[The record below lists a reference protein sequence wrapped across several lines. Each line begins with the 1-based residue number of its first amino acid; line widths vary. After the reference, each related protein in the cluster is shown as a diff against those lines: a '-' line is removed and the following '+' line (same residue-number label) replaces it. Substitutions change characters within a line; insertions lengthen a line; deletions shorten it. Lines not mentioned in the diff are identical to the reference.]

1 MIKKIILISTFS
13 LITIGAVAT
22 DVPEY
27 NGYIF
32 PYKVEQ
38 DQGKEITFKQPSAEV
53 TPDGLKYNIYKTK
66 KPKVSYHN

>member
-13 LITIGAVAT
+13 LITIGTVAT

-32 PYKVEQ
+32 PYKVAQ
-38 DQGKEITFKQPSAEV
+38 DQGKEITFKQPSAEI
-53 TPDGLKYNIYKTK
+53 TPDGLKYNNFKTK
-66 KPKVSYHN
+66 QPKVKKK

>member
-1 MIKKIILISTFS
+1 MIKKIMLLGVFS
-13 LITIGAVAT
+13 LISIGAVAT

-38 DQGKEITFKQPSAEV
+38 DQGKEITFKQSSAEI
-53 TPDGLKYNIYKTK
+53 TPDGLKYNNFKIK
-66 KPKVSYHN
+66 KPKVKKK